1 MKQVRAEVEPE
12 GYKFD
17 KAIEVLPQQH
27 IIIFR
32 AQKG

>member
-1 MKQVRAEVEPE
+1 MTVAQVRAEVQPE

-27 IIIFR
+27 IIVFR
-32 AQKG
+32 KQ

>member
-1 MKQVRAEVEPE
+1 MTVKQVRAEVEPE

-17 KAIEVLPQQH
+17 KTIEVLPQQH

-32 AQKG
+32 KP